1 MPHRKTIMS
10 SQTIRRQQS
19 KSSDIITLKRC
30 STCYYSSF
38 MTDSLASIHRVS
50 LMPHELSKRC
60 YNLLQLSRKTN
71 FYFFLETVHCTR
83 NENTK
88 RKTSRQASAHAQAG
102 VMIEGASASFAPLNK
117 PEATLWNIEATLVHG
132 IQNLQVHRKEKKI
145 KEIVSFFIKGLP
157 MPLLI
162 IKTSFLH
169 PLSGR

>member
-1 MPHRKTIMS
+1 MPHGKTIIS

-19 KSSDIITLKRC
+19 KSPDITLKRC
-30 STCYYSSF
+30 STCYYSSV

-102 VMIEGASASFAPLNK
+102 VMIEGAFASFAPLNK
-117 PEATLWNIEATLVHG
+117 PEATLWNIEARWSMECKSCRS
-132 IQNLQVHRKEKKI
+132 IAKEKKI

-162 IKTSFLH
+162 IKTSFLY